1 MIFKAFKKNSSR
13 DNAPLIC
20 LPYLSEREETDGGTE
35 RSSGRLHQLPPALA
49 SSSYR
54 SFGDGVDRIHD
65 ISATD
70 SSGRNPP
77 LSDRSIRFADDR
89 STTGASGISAR
100 SSARG
105 SGGRYS
111 GIQDFR
117 NWSGGGG
124 GAGSYGEIS
133 LVGRLSGGGRGGGS
147 GRAAKRYTPRS
158 APPPIIPEEG
168 EDSIYRYEDREIAL
182 VAPEDYEDDIFSRL
196 SDGRLSLRLA
206 QRPLPPP
213 SAAAELVAVDIQL
226 VNEDSPTGKPNPSSQ
241 PLVFSNIYSKSYI
254 SFALFF
260 RWNWWH
266 FQEEAV

>member
-1 MIFKAFKKNSSR
+1 
-13 DNAPLIC
+13 
-20 LPYLSEREETDGGTE
+20 
-35 RSSGRLHQLPPALA
+35 
-49 SSSYR
+49 
-54 SFGDGVDRIHD
+54 VDRIHD

-111 GIQDFR
+111 GIQDLR

-124 GAGSYGEIS
+124 ASSCGEIS
-133 LVGRLSGGGRGGGS
+133 LVGRLSGGRGGS

-168 EDSIYRYEDREIAL
+168 EDSIYRYDDREIAL

-213 SAAAELVAVDIQL
+213 SAAAELAAVDIQL

-241 PLVFSNIYSKSYI
+241 SLVFINFSLKKLYI

-260 RWNWWH
+260 RWNW
-266 FQEEAV
+266 

>member
-1 MIFKAFKKNSSR
+1 M
-13 DNAPLIC
+13 
-20 LPYLSEREETDGGTE
+20 
-35 RSSGRLHQLPPALA
+35 
-49 SSSYR
+49 
-54 SFGDGVDRIHD
+54 DRIHD

-77 LSDRSIRFADDR
+77 LSDRSTIRFADDR
-89 STTGASGISAR
+89 STTGASGMSTR

-111 GIQDFR
+111 GIQDLR

-124 GAGSYGEIS
+124 GVSSCGEIS
-133 LVGRLSGGGRGGGS
+133 LVGRLSGGRGGS

-206 QRPLPPP
+206 QRSLPPP
-213 SAAAELVAVDIQL
+213 SAAAELAAVDIQL
-226 VNEDSPTGKPNPSSQ
+226 VNEDSPTGNHHPFVTASS
-241 PLVFSNIYSKSYI
+241 
-254 SFALFF
+254 
-260 RWNWWH
+260 
-266 FQEEAV
+266 FQ

>member
-1 MIFKAFKKNSSR
+1 
-13 DNAPLIC
+13 
-20 LPYLSEREETDGGTE
+20 
-35 RSSGRLHQLPPALA
+35 
-49 SSSYR
+49 
-54 SFGDGVDRIHD
+54 VDRIHD

-70 SSGRNPP
+70 SSGHNPPP

-89 STTGASGISAR
+89 STTGASGISTR

-111 GIQDFR
+111 GTQDLR

-124 GAGSYGEIS
+124 GGASSCGEIS
-133 LVGRLSGGGRGGGS
+133 LVGRLSGGRGGS

-168 EDSIYRYEDREIAL
+168 EDSIYRYDNREIAL

-213 SAAAELVAVDIQL
+213 SAAAELAAVDIQL

-241 PLVFSNIYSKSYI
+241 PLVFNNFYI
-254 SFALFF
+254 LKKLNFFLFF
-260 RWNWWH
+260 RWNW
-266 FQEEAV
+266 

>member
-1 MIFKAFKKNSSR
+1 LKTEGFLLFNLF
-13 DNAPLIC
+13 PVF
-20 LPYLSEREETDGGTE
+20 SEREETDGGTE
-35 RSSGRLHQLPPALA
+35 RSSGRLHPLPPALA

-100 SSARG
+100 SSASRAAG

-111 GIQDFR
+111 GIQDLR

-124 GAGSYGEIS
+124 GGASSCGEIS
-133 LVGRLSGGGRGGGS
+133 LVGRLSGGRGGGS

-213 SAAAELVAVDIQL
+213 SAAELAAVDIQL
-226 VNEDSPTGKPNPSSQ
+226 VNEDSPTGKHFKSFVAISS
-241 PLVFSNIYSKSYI
+241 F
-254 SFALFF
+254 
-260 RWNWWH
+260 
-266 FQEEAV
+266 